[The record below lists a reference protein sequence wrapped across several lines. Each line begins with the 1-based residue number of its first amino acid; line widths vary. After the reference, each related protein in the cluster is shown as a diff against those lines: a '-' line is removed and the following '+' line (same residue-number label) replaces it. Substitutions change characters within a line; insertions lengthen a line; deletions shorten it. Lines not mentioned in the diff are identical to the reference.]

1 MALIENKEKVVE
13 NIMILGNLEK
23 TENYEFSTEGC

>member
-23 TENYEFSTEGC
+23 TENYEFST